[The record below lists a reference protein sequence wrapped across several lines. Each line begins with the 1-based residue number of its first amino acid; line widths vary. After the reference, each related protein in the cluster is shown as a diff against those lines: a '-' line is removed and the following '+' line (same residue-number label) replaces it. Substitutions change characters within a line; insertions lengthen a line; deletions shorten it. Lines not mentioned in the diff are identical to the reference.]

1 MVKME
6 LKTLFSPGKIGKV
19 QIKNRIIRSATF
31 TNMASEQGI
40 PTEEQIEFYTTLAK
54 GGTGLIITEITSI
67 DQIGKNANAQLCLDD
82 DSQIAGHKKLV
93 DAVHEYSGVK
103 IAPQLS
109 HAGRGSFNPQ
119 HQPVAPSPIQNIVT
133 KKTPR
138 ELTIE
143 EIREI
148 TKNFVSACRRAYESG
163 YDLVQLN
170 AGHGWLLS
178 NFLSPFTNTR
188 TDEYGGDTQKRTKI
202 LIEIYNQVKDEM
214 GRKFPITLKLQTNDF
229 IPEGL
234 SLKEGVEI
242 AKLLVDIGYCA
253 IEASGGGFELV
264 ARGEKPYPSV
274 VVKTAEDENF
284 FLPSVKELQQVKKD
298 CPIILMGGVK
308 NPLTAE
314 KILQEKTADFI
325 AISRPLIYEPDLP
338 NRWKN
343 GDLSPPLCTHCNQ
356 CFGTI
361 MGGSLH
367 CPIKK
372 KAERRK
378 RREEKKKLN
387 SS

>member
-1 MVKME
+1 MDKME
-6 LKTLFSPGKIGKV
+6 LKTLFSPRRIGKV

-31 TNMASEQGI
+31 TNMASEQGT
-40 PTEEQIEFYTTLAK
+40 PTEEQIEFYSTLAK

-67 DQIGKNANAQLCLDD
+67 DQIGKNANAQLCLDS

-109 HAGRGSFNPQ
+109 HAGRGSFNPE
-119 HQPVAPSPIQNIVT
+119 HQPVAPSPIANEVT

-148 TKNFVSACRRAYESG
+148 IKNFVDACQRAYESG

-178 NFLSPFTNTR
+178 NFLSPYTNQR
-188 TDEYGGDTQKRTKI
+188 NDEYGGDTKNRTKI
-202 LIEIYNQVKDEM
+202 LLDIFNQVKDEM
-214 GRKFPITLKLQTNDF
+214 GKKFPITIKLQTNDF

-234 SLKEGVEI
+234 SLEEGIEI
-242 AKLLVDIGYCA
+242 AKLLVDTGYCA
-253 IEASGGGFELV
+253 IEASGGGIELI

-274 VVKTAEDENF
+274 VVKTPEDENY

-298 CPIILMGGVK
+298 CPIILMGGVR
-308 NPLTAE
+308 NPLSAE

-343 GDLSPPLCTHCNQ
+343 GDLSPPLCTSCNQ
-356 CFGTI
+356 CYGTV
-361 MGGSLH
+361 MAGTLH

-387 SS
+387 K

>member
-1 MVKME
+1 ME

-31 TNMASEQGI
+31 TNMASEQGN

-82 DSQIAGHKKLV
+82 DSQIAGHKELV
-93 DAVHEYSGVK
+93 DAVHEYSEVK

-109 HAGRGSFNPQ
+109 HAGRNSFNPQ
-119 HQPVAPSPIQNIVT
+119 HQPVAPSSIQNIVT

-148 TKNFVSACRRAYESG
+148 IKNFVDACGRAYESG

-178 NFLSPFTNTR
+178 NFLSPFTNKR
-188 TDEYGGDTQKRTKI
+188 SDEYGGDTQNRTKI
-202 LIEIYNQVKDEM
+202 LLDIYNQVKDEM
-214 GRKFPITLKLQTNDF
+214 GKKFPITIKLQTNDF

-234 SLKEGVEI
+234 SLEEGIEI
-242 AKLLVDIGYCA
+242 AKLLVDTGYCA
-253 IEASGGGFELV
+253 IEASGGGIELI

-274 VVKTAEDENF
+274 VVKTPEDENF
-284 FLPSVKELQQVKKD
+284 FLPSVQKLQQIKKD
-298 CPIILMGGVK
+298 CSIILMGGVR
-308 NPLTAE
+308 NPLSAE

-338 NRWKN
+338 NRWEN
-343 GDLSPPLCTHCNQ
+343 GDLSPPLCTSCNQ
-356 CFGTI
+356 CYGTV
-361 MGGSLH
+361 MAGSLH

-387 SS
+387 K

>member
-1 MVKME
+1 MDKME
-6 LKTLFSPGKIGKV
+6 LKTLFSPGRIGKV

-31 TNMASEQGI
+31 TNMASEQGT
-40 PTEEQIEFYTTLAK
+40 PTEEQIEFYSTLAK

-67 DQIGKNANAQLCLDD
+67 DQIGKNTNAQLCLDN

-109 HAGRGSFNPQ
+109 HAGRGSFNPE
-119 HQPVAPSPIQNIVT
+119 HQPVAPSPIANEVT

-148 TKNFVSACRRAYESG
+148 IKNFVDACQRAYESG

-178 NFLSPFTNTR
+178 NFLSPYTNQR
-188 TDEYGGDTQKRTKI
+188 NDEYGGDTKNRTKI
-202 LIEIYNQVKDEM
+202 LLDIFNQVKDEM
-214 GRKFPITLKLQTNDF
+214 GKKFPITIKLQTNDF

-234 SLKEGVEI
+234 SLEEGIEI
-242 AKLLVDIGYCA
+242 AKLLVDTGYCA
-253 IEASGGGFELV
+253 IEASGGGIELI

-274 VVKTAEDENF
+274 VVKTPEDENY

-298 CPIILMGGVK
+298 CPIILMGGVR
-308 NPLTAE
+308 NPLSAE

-343 GDLSPPLCTHCNQ
+343 GDLSPPLCTSCNQ
-356 CFGTI
+356 CYGTV
-361 MGGSLH
+361 MAGTLH

-387 SS
+387 K

>member
-1 MVKME
+1 MDKME
-6 LKTLFSPGKIGKV
+6 LKTLFSPGRIGKV

-31 TNMASEQGI
+31 TNMASEQGT

-67 DQIGKNANAQLCLDD
+67 DQIGKNTNAQLCLDN

-109 HAGRGSFNPQ
+109 HAGRGSFNPE
-119 HQPVAPSPIQNIVT
+119 HQPVAPSPIANEVT

-148 TKNFVSACRRAYESG
+148 IKNFVDACQRAYESG

-178 NFLSPFTNTR
+178 NFLSPYTNQR
-188 TDEYGGDTQKRTKI
+188 NDEYGGDTKNRTKI
-202 LIEIYNQVKDEM
+202 LLDIFNQVKDEM
-214 GRKFPITLKLQTNDF
+214 GKKFPITIKLQTNDF

-234 SLKEGVEI
+234 SLEEGIEI
-242 AKLLVDIGYCA
+242 AKLLVDTGYCA
-253 IEASGGGFELV
+253 IEASGGGIELI

-274 VVKTAEDENF
+274 VVKTPEDENY

-298 CPIILMGGVK
+298 CPIILMGGVR
-308 NPLTAE
+308 NPLSAE

-343 GDLSPPLCTHCNQ
+343 GDLSPPLCTSCNQ
-356 CFGTI
+356 CYGTV
-361 MGGSLH
+361 MAGTLH

-387 SS
+387 K